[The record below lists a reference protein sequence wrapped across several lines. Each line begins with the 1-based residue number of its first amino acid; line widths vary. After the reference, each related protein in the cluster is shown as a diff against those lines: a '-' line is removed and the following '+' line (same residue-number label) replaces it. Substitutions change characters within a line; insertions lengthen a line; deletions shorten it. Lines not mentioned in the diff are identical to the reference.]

1 MRLSVFVKSDS
12 NDTSH
17 QKWQLFT
24 YALLLTRFPE
34 EKFVLKPSSG
44 YSSESTI
51 SDPDLS
57 VQSNKSV
64 KTWSLQANI
73 SKEIQKIAKF
83 RLW

>member
-17 QKWQLFT
+17 QKLQLFT

-34 EKFVLKPSSG
+34 EKFVPKPSSG

-51 SDPDLS
+51 S
-57 VQSNKSV
+57 
-64 KTWSLQANI
+64 KTLI
-73 SKEIQKIAKF
+73 
-83 RLW
+83 